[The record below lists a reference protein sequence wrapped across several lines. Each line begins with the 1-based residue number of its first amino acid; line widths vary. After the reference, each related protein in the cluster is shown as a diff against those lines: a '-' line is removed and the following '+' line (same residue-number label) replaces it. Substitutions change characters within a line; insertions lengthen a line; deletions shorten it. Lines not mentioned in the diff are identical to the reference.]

1 MCVVLFVIK
10 KMDLK
15 HKFWLRIKELRKEKW
30 LSQEDLWDK
39 AWLHRTYIWMIERWE
54 KNVCIENI
62 EKLSKALK
70 VNVKDLFI
78 N

>member
-1 MCVVLFVIK
+1 
-10 KMDLK
+10 MDLK
-15 HKFWLRIKELRKEKW
+15 HKFWQRIKELRKEKW
-30 LSQEDLWDK
+30 LSQEDLGDK

-54 KNVCIENI
+54 KNICIENI

-78 N
+78 D